1 MAETVQ
7 TKKIIKKKFFEV
19 PVPLTSTKVKLY
31 AISPEEIHNKIVTLD
46 MTKTLKGKNLELK
59 AKVSSKEGKIESELI
74 SMVLIPSYIR
84 RTMRR
89 GIDYVEDSFKTS
101 CKDSELLIKPFMI
114 TRNHVSRA
122 VRREIRNTA
131 RKFIENHARI
141 KNSREL
147 FSEVMTNKLQKAVSL
162 KVKKVYPL
170 AFCEIRW
177 IEIVGPAKK
186 VQAAESQEG
195 QAAEAVQ

>member
-1 MAETVQ
+1 MAETSN
-7 TKKIIKKKFFEV
+7 KKIVKKKFFEV
-19 PVPLTSTKVKLY
+19 SVPLTATKVKLY
-31 AISPEEIHNKIVTLD
+31 AVNQEELDNKVITLD
-46 MTKTLKGKNLELK
+46 MTKSLKGKNIELK
-59 AKVSSKEGKIESELI
+59 AKTSLNEGKIESELV

-84 RTMRR
+84 RIMRR

-101 CKDSELLIKPFMI
+101 SKDSELLIKPFMI

-131 RKFIENHARI
+131 KKFIESYARI
-141 KNSREL
+141 KTSREL
-147 FSEVMTNKLQKAVSL
+147 FSEIMTNKLQKAISL

-177 IEIVGPAKK
+177 VEVIGPAKK
-186 VQAAESQEG
+186 TKESENQEEKE
-195 QAAEAVQ
+195 Q

>member
-1 MAETVQ
+1 MAEAVQ
-7 TKKIIKKKFFEV
+7 AKKIVKKKFFEV

-31 AISPEEIHNKIVTLD
+31 AISPEEIDNKIVTLD

-131 RKFIENHARI
+131 RKFIEGHARI
-141 KNSREL
+141 KSSREL
-147 FSEVMTNKLQKAVSL
+147 FSEVMINKLQKAVSL

-186 VQAAESQEG
+186 FQSAETVESSSKEDIQ
-195 QAAEAVQ
+195 